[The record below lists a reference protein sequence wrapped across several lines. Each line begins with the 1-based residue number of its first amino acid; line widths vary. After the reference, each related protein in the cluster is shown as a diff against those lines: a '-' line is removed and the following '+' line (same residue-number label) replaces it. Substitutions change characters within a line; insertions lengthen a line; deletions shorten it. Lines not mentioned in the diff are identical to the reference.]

1 MKRERLQ
8 KLFSEDKEIFQGGML
23 FPTWICKGKEE
34 IENRNIP
41 QRAAVYLD
49 IPIPCAGLLYYE
61 KEKSLHYCEQQ
72 TYQVV
77 TLLEGVGCDY
87 SIEKENWQRLAVLA
101 RKGMIDVIHEH
112 RVYLMK
118 DFEEYGIG
126 QITGAKVCRFFEDGV
141 EYETADGEHH
151 GARGYDSV
159 VLSMG
164 YRNYNPLEEQVKAIV
179 PDIYVIGDAIRAR
192 RALDATKEAYDV
204 ASQI

>member
-101 RKGMIDVIHEH
+101 RKGMIDVIVVSGLS
-112 RVYLMK
+112 RLSYCP
-118 DFEEYGIG
+118 EEILQTMEMLQSFQV
-126 QITGAKVCRFFEDGV
+126 QIV
-141 EYETADGEHH
+141 
-151 GARGYDSV
+151 SV
-159 VLSMG
+159 M
-164 YRNYNPLEEQVKAIV
+164 EF
-179 PDIYVIGDAIRAR
+179 
-192 RALDATKEAYDV
+192 
-204 ASQI
+204 

>member
-61 KEKSLHYCEQQ
+61 KEKSLHYYEQQ

-101 RKGMIDVIHEH
+101 RKGMIDVIVVSGLSRLSYCPEEILQTMEMLQSFQVQIDCIGYGILDYV
-112 RVYLMK
+112 RLKQYLMHTWEK
-118 DFEEYGIG
+118 QEQFEQE
-126 QITGAKVCRFFEDGV
+126 
-141 EYETADGEHH
+141 
-151 GARGYDSV
+151 
-159 VLSMG
+159 
-164 YRNYNPLEEQVKAIV
+164 
-179 PDIYVIGDAIRAR
+179 
-192 RALDATKEAYDV
+192 LDAYLCSCCTRER
-204 ASQI
+204 I

>member
-77 TLLEGVGCDY
+77 TLLETPRRSLHPVSSRPD
-87 SIEKENWQRLAVLA
+87 VLKK
-101 RKGMIDVIHEH
+101 RH
-112 RVYLMK
+112 
-118 DFEEYGIG
+118 F
-126 QITGAKVCRFFEDGV
+126 
-141 EYETADGEHH
+141 YEVFLTFWI
-151 GARGYDSV
+151 
-159 VLSMG
+159 
-164 YRNYNPLEEQVKAIV
+164 P
-179 PDIYVIGDAIRAR
+179 
-192 RALDATKEAYDV
+192 
-204 ASQI
+204 

>member
-8 KLFSEDKEIFQGGML
+8 KLFSEDKEIFHGGML

-72 TYQVV
+72 TYHVV
-77 TLLEGVGCDY
+77 TILEGVGCGN

-101 RKGMIDVIHEH
+101 G
-112 RVYLMK
+112 
-118 DFEEYGIG
+118 
-126 QITGAKVCRFFEDGV
+126 
-141 EYETADGEHH
+141 
-151 GARGYDSV
+151 
-159 VLSMG
+159 
-164 YRNYNPLEEQVKAIV
+164 KA
-179 PDIYVIGDAIRAR
+179 
-192 RALDATKEAYDV
+192 
-204 ASQI
+204 

>member
-101 RKGMIDVIHEH
+101 GKGMIDVIVVSGLSRLSYCPEGNFTDYGTAPGFPGAD
-112 RVYLMK
+112 RLYRLW
-118 DFEEYGIG
+118 DFRLCQTETIFNAHLGE
-126 QITGAKVCRFFEDGV
+126 TG
-141 EYETADGEHH
+141 T
-151 GARGYDSV
+151 
-159 VLSMG
+159 
-164 YRNYNPLEEQVKAIV
+164 I
-179 PDIYVIGDAIRAR
+179 
-192 RALDATKEAYDV
+192 
-204 ASQI
+204 

>member
-87 SIEKENWQRLAVLA
+87 SIEKEFLEKTGFDLEGVLEDKIA
-101 RKGMIDVIHEH
+101 WEG
-112 RVYLMK
+112 
-118 DFEEYGIG
+118 EY
-126 QITGAKVCRFFEDGV
+126 IT
-141 EYETADGEHH
+141 EYIC
-151 GARGYDSV
+151 S
-159 VLSMG
+159 L
-164 YRNYNPLEEQVKAIV
+164 K
-179 PDIYVIGDAIRAR
+179 
-192 RALDATKEAYDV
+192 K
-204 ASQI
+204 